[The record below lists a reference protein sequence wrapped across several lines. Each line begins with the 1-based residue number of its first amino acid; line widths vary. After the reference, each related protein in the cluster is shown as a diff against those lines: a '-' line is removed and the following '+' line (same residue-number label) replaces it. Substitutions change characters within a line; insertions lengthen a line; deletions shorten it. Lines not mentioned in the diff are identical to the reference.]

1 MKKAP
6 EAFRTISEV
15 ADLLE
20 TPAHVLRF
28 WESKFYQ
35 IRPVKRAGGRRYYR
49 PDDVSLIA
57 GIRHLLQDRGMTIRG
72 VQKILQEQGVKHV
85 MKLAPPL
92 AAPPPQTGALVEA
105 DLPPAIA
112 PDAMPGREQ
121 ARPADA
127 AGSPPA
133 PVPPAQPQPVVPP
146 PRLETP
152 ESPAVGAVPKSRH
165 IPDDERQAAPSLQ
178 DAEHESPP
186 ADPGAATPAPAAPHH
201 KVTAAEAITPK
212 APVPPA
218 SDPEIPLSEATV
230 PDAAPPDA
238 SSKDVP
244 TQETPPAPAMPADL
258 FAARDGAE
266 VPPAPARSP
275 AADPIAP
282 VAGPSGAVP
291 APQPEAGDTLPR
303 IPAEDRL
310 AQRLRHLPAGA
321 LDRRAGQLALIARRL
336 DTLLDRMSEASGA
349 GRW

>member
-92 AAPPPQTGALVEA
+92 SAPPPQTGAVVEA

-112 PDAMPGREQ
+112 PDAMPGREEV
-121 ARPADA
+121 RPAHA
-127 AGSPPA
+127 AGSSPPA
-133 PVPPAQPQPVVPP
+133 PVPPARPQPVVPP
-146 PRLETP
+146 PRFDASETP
-152 ESPAVGAVPKSRH
+152 AAGAVP
-165 IPDDERQAAPSLQ
+165 PPEPAPADVGPEVSPGPE
-178 DAEHESPP
+178 AEHRSPP
-186 ADPGAATPAPAAPHH
+186 ADIDEAIPAPSTPRPEAPSREAPAFQKRDPASAPGRPVAEAAPSD
-201 KVTAAEAITPK
+201 
-212 APVPPA
+212 AP
-218 SDPEIPLSEATV
+218 
-230 PDAAPPDA
+230 PPDA
-238 SSKDVP
+238 TMKGI
-244 TQETPPAPAMPADL
+244 PPAPATADKQA
-258 FAARDGAE
+258 AARDGGDT
-266 VPPAPARSP
+266 PLAPAQHP
-275 AADPIAP
+275 VADPLAP
-282 VAGPSGAVP
+282 STAAPHSVP
-291 APQPEAGDTLPR
+291 PQPETAEPFPFAL
-303 IPAEDRL
+303 AEDRP
-310 AQRLRHLPAGA
+310 AQRLRHLPPGA